1 MSNEKYWE
9 TSPDRL
15 KLPNIYHVLAEVFG
29 WEDAVTVGLSLW
41 RSRMPN
47 GKNHG
52 SHRACIYIPKK
63 FVASK
68 PPAIVDVIGEPL
80 TRKLIAHF
88 AGENLELHGIGEA
101 TLWRRDAGLIEQSR
115 KYRVAVLSARFGIT
129 ERHVCR
135 ILQRHRL
142 ATTGTSGTKRRHLPS
157 PISDVYAVPYRCN
170 FASEQTREFEH
181 DAEY

>member
-1 MSNEKYWE
+1 MSHEKYWE

-15 KLPNIYHVLAEVFG
+15 RLPNIYHVLAEVFG
-29 WEDAVTVGLSLW
+29 WEDAVTVGLCLW
-41 RSRMPN
+41 RSRMPK
-47 GKNHG
+47 GKSHG

-88 AGENLELHGIGEA
+88 AGENLEFHGIGEA

-115 KYRVAVLSARFGIT
+115 KYRIAILAVRFGIT
-129 ERHVCR
+129 ERHVRR
-135 ILQRHRL
+135 ILQGHRW
-142 ATTGTSGTKRRHLPS
+142 AIAGTSGTERCHLPS
-157 PISDVYAVPYRCN
+157 LISSV
-170 FASEQTREFEH
+170 
-181 DAEY
+181 